1 MVVSMAS
8 TIFHFVLV
16 HGLGHG
22 SWCWYKLIP
31 LLEFGGHNVTA
42 LDMTAS
48 GINLEYI
55 EDVLTFS
62 SYTKPLLVFLESLPS
77 DKNVILVGH
86 SLGGINLA
94 FAMEYYPEKILATIF
109 VAAFRP
115 DITHKPSYVI
125 EKSLNGSTTFP
136 NTEYITYGP
145 PGNEVVALL
154 FGAEFLNSTLYN
166 QSPEKDLKLALT
178 LVRFGSRF
186 LNDLSKEKKFTQ
198 RYESVPRS
206 FIKSLD
212 DLVIPLSFQN
222 FMIENNPV
230 EHELQVNGSDHM
242 VMLSKPNELSDAIMQ
257 IASYYTPKNS

>member
-1 MVVSMAS
+1 MVASMAS

-22 SWCWYKLIP
+22 AWCWYKLIP

-48 GINLEYI
+48 
-55 EDVLTFS
+55 
-62 SYTKPLLVFLESLPS
+62 

-94 FAMEYYPEKILATIF
+94 FAMEYYSEKILAAIF
-109 VAAFRP
+109 VTAFMP
-115 DITHKPSYVI
+115 DTTHKPSYVI

-145 PGNEVVALL
+145 PGYEEVALL
-154 FGAEFLNSTLYN
+154 AGAEFLNSTLYN
-166 QSPEKDLKLALT
+166 RSPERDVKLALT
-178 LVRFGSRF
+178 LVRFGLMF
-186 LNDLSKEKKFTQ
+186 LNDFSKEKKFTQ

-206 FIKSLD
+206 FIKSQDGLI
-212 DLVIPLSFQN
+212 IPLSFQN